1 MADDGGAFQ
10 GGSDQSTSHCFN
22 LLVRKL
28 LKIDPDQGLCNLC
41 PVKKSLSSLTEDVH
55 CPFMN
60 EESEESRWSEIF
72 RPSCL
77 R

>member
-1 MADDGGAFQ
+1 MGARFKVEAF
-10 GGSDQSTSHCFN
+10 GAGSLCFN